1 MKVQTEKMMKGPHH
15 RAEVVKISTVAP
27 RKRSGAKSA
36 TVEIGKKARGK
47 IKQTVEKKSATVQNL
62 RPTPLKPT
70 AKTSDAAKKMARPWE
85 IFTPIVK
92 STKKTDLTHVS
103 LFSGCG
109 GFDLGFHQAG
119 FKTVFAN
126 DINPDACETY
136 RQNIGEISDQDVRVV
151 GVPKLSKRPA
161 VLTAGFPC
169 QPFSNAGSR
178 KGVEDST
185 SGTLYQTALAF
196 VRDLKPRSVVFE
208 NVRGLLSF
216 GDGEKLLIQEI
227 CEQLDALGYNV
238 VFSLIDASRH
248 HVPQKRLRLFIVGV
262 ERVHAA
268 GVFSFPHPIDRDDL
282 SLKHTIM
289 DLNSKV
295 LNQKELMQLNPQAI
309 QLGSMVPE
317 GGSWKNI
324 PYEKLPERLKKISDN
339 MERYRWPNFY
349 RRYHRDEIAGTI
361 TAAFKPENAGVW
373 HPIENRIFS
382 VREIARIQTFPDWFS
397 FVGRTIKSKYQQIGN
412 AVPPRL
418 AYEMAMQIKAVLG
431 GADLRGESEYMS
443 FEQFVDSGKPLR
455 ARDRDVIFSHEKP
468 SVKTKKRA

>member
-1 MKVQTEKMMKGPHH
+1 MKFEEIEIMIKSPKED
-15 RAEVVKISTVAP
+15 RAKVVTIPKASP
-27 RKRSGAKSA
+27 RKRVSVTSVVGQKVRSPSLKPATKAPKAAKSA
-36 TVEIGKKARGK
+36 VG
-47 IKQTVEKKSATVQNL
+47 
-62 RPTPLKPT
+62 
-70 AKTSDAAKKMARPWE
+70 PWA
-85 IFTPIVK
+85 IFTQL
-92 STKKTDLTHVS
+92 KKNMPKAALTHVS

-119 FKTVFAN
+119 FETVFAN

-136 RQNIGEISDQDVRVV
+136 RLNIGEISDQDVRVI
-151 GVPKLSKRPA
+151 GVPKLSKRPD

-178 KGVEDST
+178 KGVGDSK
-185 SGTLYQTALAF
+185 SGNLYQTALAF

-216 GDGEKLLIQEI
+216 SDGKRLLIQEI
-227 CEQLDALGYNV
+227 CEQLDSLGYDV

-248 HVPQKRLRLFIVGV
+248 NVPQKRMRLFIVGV
-262 ERVHAA
+262 ERTYAA
-268 GVFSFPHPIDRDDL
+268 GIFSFPEPVDRDDL
-282 SLKHTIM
+282 SLQHTIM
-289 DLNSKV
+289 DLGSKV
-295 LNQKELMQLNPQAI
+295 LNQSELMQLNPQAI

-373 HPIENRIFS
+373 HPIEKRIFS
-382 VREIARIQTFPDWFS
+382 VREIARIQTFPDWFN

-418 AYEMAMQIKAVLG
+418 AYEIAVQIKSVLG
-431 GADLRGESEYMS
+431 GADLRGSSEYMT
-443 FEQFVDSGKPLR
+443 FEQFLKSGKPLR
-455 ARDRDVIFSHEKP
+455 ARDRDVIFSDEKP
-468 SVKTKKRA
+468 SAKSKNRA

>member
-1 MKVQTEKMMKGPHH
+1 
-15 RAEVVKISTVAP
+15 
-27 RKRSGAKSA
+27 
-36 TVEIGKKARGK
+36 
-47 IKQTVEKKSATVQNL
+47 
-62 RPTPLKPT
+62 
-70 AKTSDAAKKMARPWE
+70 MARPWE
-85 IFTPIVK
+85 IFTPLGENT
-92 STKKTDLTHVS
+92 SQADLTHVS

-119 FKTVFAN
+119 FETVFAN
-126 DINPDACETY
+126 DINLDACETY
-136 RQNIGEISDQDVRVV
+136 RRNLGKISDQDVRVV
-151 GVPKLSKRPA
+151 GVPKLNKRPD

-178 KGVEDST
+178 KGVEDRT

-196 VRDLKPRSVVFE
+196 VCDLKPRSVVFE

-216 GDGEKLLIQEI
+216 GDGKKLLIQEI

-248 HVPQKRLRLFIVGV
+248 NVPQKRQRLFIVGV
-262 ERVHAA
+262 ERVHGT
-268 GVFSFPHPIDRDDL
+268 GVFSFPHPIERGDL

-289 DLNSKV
+289 DLSSRV
-295 LNQKELMQLNPQAI
+295 LNQNELMQLNPQAI
-309 QLGSMVPE
+309 YLGSMVPE

-339 MERYRWPNFY
+339 MEKYRWPNFY

-373 HPIENRIFS
+373 HPVEKRIFS
-382 VREIARIQTFPDWFS
+382 VREIARIQTFPDWFN
-397 FVGRTIKSKYQQIGN
+397 FMGRTIKSKYQQIGN

-418 AYEMAMQIKAVLG
+418 AYEMAVQIKAVLG
-431 GADLRGESEYMS
+431 GDDLRGESEYMS
-443 FEQFVDSGKPLR
+443 FGQFVDSGKPLQ
-455 ARDRDVIFSHEKP
+455 ARDRDVIFSQEKP
-468 SVKTKKRA
+468 SAKNKN